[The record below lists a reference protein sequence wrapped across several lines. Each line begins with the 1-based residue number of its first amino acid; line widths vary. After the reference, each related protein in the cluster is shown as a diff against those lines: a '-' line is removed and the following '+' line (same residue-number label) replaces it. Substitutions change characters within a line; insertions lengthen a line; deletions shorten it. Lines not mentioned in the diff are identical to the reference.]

1 MNYQTQLTLV
11 MVRVAVS
18 TQWLKLFSYPFFQA
32 SPSDLRRLAS
42 PASTLDPGLR

>member
-11 MVRVAVS
+11 WVRVAIS

-32 SPSDLRRLAS
+32 SPSAFLLRAS
-42 PASTLDPGLR
+42 PASTFEPGLR